1 MKPGTKVALLVIAL
15 FALMACA
22 WTALFYAANQAHVE
36 SVPLQAPGRAG
47 PPGPPSSAKDSPNG
61 GPGGPALPET
71 EEAR

>member
-1 MKPGTKVALLVIAL
+1 MKPGVKVALMVIAL

-36 SVPLQAPGRAG
+36 SVPLAAPGRAG
-47 PPGPPSSAKDSPNG
+47 PPSKEADAPNG
-61 GPGGPALPET
+61 GSGGPALPKT